1 MKKTLLSFLA
11 IIAIS
16 STIVAQNCAP
26 DPQYTTS
33 GVYPDSV
40 TNLPTS
46 YVGQP
51 YSEVITAVTP
61 ADTCI
66 VIAFPPCQTVYIDSI
81 IVTSVTGLPPG
92 FTIVSEN
99 ENALPFKFLGGT
111 SSCMLVTGNP
121 TVLDTGHYPISVNG
135 TTYATVFS
143 LTQTQPFD
151 VNYYFIDVVDTT
163 GSTVN
168 VNELAE
174 NKFAI
179 TQNYP
184 NPFSNTSTIEFN
196 TPTAEVVELTVFN
209 LLGEEIKTERI
220 SASVG
225 KNVYTLKAND
235 FENGVYFYQLN
246 YQAER
251 ITKRF
256 IVNK

>member
-1 MKKTLLSFLA
+1 MKKTLLSLFA

-16 STIVAQNCAP
+16 STIVAQNCMP
-26 DPQYTTS
+26 DPQYTSS

-40 TNLPTS
+40 TNLPIS

-51 YSEVITAVTP
+51 YNEVITAVTP

-66 VIAFPPCQTVYIDSI
+66 VIGFPPCQTVDIDSV

-111 SSCMLVTGNP
+111 SSCMLITGNP
-121 TVLDTGHYPISVNG
+121 TVLDTGNYPISVNG

-143 LTQTQPFD
+143 LTQTEPFNVD
-151 VNYYFIDVVDTT
+151 YYFIDIVDTT
-163 GSTVN
+163 GSTVS
-168 VNELAE
+168 VNEFAE

-184 NPFSNTSTIEFN
+184 NPFSNNSTIEFN
-196 TPTAEVVELTVFN
+196 TPTAEVVEITVFN
-209 LLGEEIKTERI
+209 LLGEEVRTEKI
-220 SASVG
+220 SASSG
-225 KNVYTLKAND
+225 KNTYTLNASNY
-235 FENGVYFYQLN
+235 ENGVYFYQLT

>member
-16 STIVAQNCAP
+16 STIVAQNCMP
-26 DPQYTTS
+26 DPQYTTR
-33 GVYPDSV
+33 GVHPDSV
-40 TNLPTS
+40 TNLPTA

-51 YSEVITAVTP
+51 YNVVLTAVTP

-66 VIAFPPCQTVYIDSI
+66 VLFFPPCETVPIDSI

-92 FTIVSEN
+92 FSIVSEN
-99 ENALPFKFLGGT
+99 ENSVPFKFLGGT
-111 SSCMLVTGNP
+111 SSCMLITGNP
-121 TVLDTGHYPISVNG
+121 SIADTGHYPIAVNG
-135 TTYATVFS
+135 TAYSTVFS
-143 LTQTQPFD
+143 LVQSQPYD

-163 GSTVN
+163 GSSVN

-174 NKFAI
+174 NIFAI

>member
-1 MKKTLLSFLA
+1 MKKTLLSLLA

-16 STIVAQNCAP
+16 STIVAQNCVPDGQFTAP
-26 DPQYTTS
+26 

-40 TNLPTS
+40 TNLPTA

-61 ADTCI
+61 ADTCV
-66 VIAFPPCQTVYIDSI
+66 VILFPPCQIADIDSV

-111 SSCMLVTGNP
+111 SSCMLITGNP

-151 VNYYFIDVVDTT
+151 VNYYFIDIIDTT
-163 GSTVN
+163 GSTVS
-168 VNELAE
+168 VNELAG

-184 NPFSNTSTIEFN
+184 NPFNNTSTIEFN

-209 LLGEEIKTERI
+209 LLGKVIRTEKI
-220 SASVG
+220 STNSG
-225 KNVYTLKAND
+225 KNTYTLSAND
-235 FENGVYFYQLN
+235 YENGVYFYQLT
-246 YQAER
+246 YQAEK